1 MDLPLRHPRVI
12 WITGLSGAGKT
23 TLCRALWQALKP
35 ECPQLVCL
43 DGDAV
48 RAAFGHDL
56 GYREA
61 DRRTQIQRMQRLA
74 QLLADQGLVV
84 LVAALYAHP
93 ELLAWNRKNLRAYF
107 EIYLKASTDTL
118 RRRDAKGLYREAT
131 AGMRPHVVGVDI
143 TWHSP
148 DAPDLVVDVDSAPSP
163 AECARQV
170 IAALPHLSLAP
181 APY

>member
-1 MDLPLRHPRVI
+1 MVI

-74 QLLADQGLVV
+74 QLLAVQGLVV

-93 ELLAWNRKNLRAYF
+93 ELLAWNRQHLPEYF
-107 EIYLKASTDTL
+107 EIYLKASTTTL

-143 TWHSP
+143 PWHAP
-148 DAPDLVVDVDSAPSP
+148 EAPDLVIDVDTAPG
-163 AECARQV
+163 AEVCAHQV
-170 IAALPHLSLAP
+170 MAALPRFARVP
-181 APY
+181 IAC